1 MASKVGLT
9 WTSDTLTPAMK
20 NAQPNAVAYM
30 SRTTELY
37 SLRSETF
44 AKSKAPWTDRS
55 GNARSGL
62 SSIWSAYVGSDNS
75 KFEIDV
81 YHQVP
86 YGIWL
91 EVRYNGRWSIIN
103 KTIATQ
109 GPRFFNTANQ
119 VFAKMFGGT

>member
-1 MASKVGLT
+1 MA
-9 WTSDTLTPAMK
+9 
-20 NAQPNAVAYM
+20 NAQSRAVQYM

-62 SSIWSAYVGSDNS
+62 SSMWSAYVGTDGGR
-75 KFEIDV
+75 FEIDV
-81 YHQVP
+81 FHRVP

-91 EVRYNGRWSIIN
+91 EVKYNGRWSIIN
-103 KTIATQ
+103 KTIDTQ
-109 GPRFFNTANQ
+109 GRKYFETANQ
-119 VFAKMFGGT
+119 VFAKMFGGVS